1 MQITKTNQKKL
12 LKKYK
17 NKLKEYEKEKNY
29 IKEDSILKLKD
40 IELEVL
46 EVINQFKS
54 LELKVLNKKISKK
67 ELFTYMSAILNS
79 LKLEIIT
86 SPIIE

>member
-1 MQITKTNQKKL
+1 M
-12 LKKYK
+12 
-17 NKLKEYEKEKNY
+17 KEYEKEKNY

-40 IELEVL
+40 IELKVL

-54 LELKVLNKKISKK
+54 LELKALNKKISKK
-67 ELFTYMSAILNS
+67 ELFTYMSAILDS
-79 LKLEIIT
+79 LKSEIIT

>member
-1 MQITKTNQKKL
+1 MQITKANQKKL